1 MCLVNKYLGLCVA
14 LLLMVGCRPSA
25 PLELTT
31 AEGETTFDI
40 FVRLA
45 HEFPPTDDSLTVVLN
60 HSLAH
65 EGLHEQGAR
74 ALLSYRENMP
84 RIIDTL
90 QSRGYRVVLVKNTP
104 ADNFCDVDIADM
116 EEVNAE
122 MDSWLQ

>member
-1 MCLVNKYLGLCVA
+1 MCVA
-14 LLLMVGCRPSA
+14 LLLLVGCRPSA

-31 AEGETTFDI
+31 REGETTFDI

-45 HEFPPTDDSLTVVLN
+45 NEFPPTDDSLTVVLN
-60 HSLAH
+60 HSLAN

-90 QSRGYRVVLVKNTP
+90 QLRGYRVVLVKNTP
-104 ADNFCDVDIADM
+104 ADNFCDVDITDM

-122 MDSWLQ
+122 MDQWLR

>member
-14 LLLMVGCRPSA
+14 LLLLVGCRPSA

-60 HSLAH
+60 HSLAN

-74 ALLSYRENMP
+74 ALLSYREKMP

-90 QSRGYRVVLVKNTP
+90 QSR
-104 ADNFCDVDIADM
+104 
-116 EEVNAE
+116 
-122 MDSWLQ
+122 

>member
-14 LLLMVGCRPSA
+14 LLLLVGCRPSA

-31 AEGETTFDI
+31 REGETPFDI

-45 HEFPPTDDSLTVVLN
+45 NEFPPTDDSLTVVLN
-60 HSLAH
+60 HSLAN

-90 QSRGYRVVLVKNTP
+90 QLRGYRVVLVKNTP

-122 MDSWLQ
+122 MDQWLR

>member
-1 MCLVNKYLGLCVA
+1 MA
-14 LLLMVGCRPSA
+14 LLLLVGCRPSA

-60 HSLAH
+60 HSLAN

-90 QSRGYRVVLVKNTP
+90 QLRGYRVVLVKNTP

-122 MDSWLQ
+122 MDQWLR